1 MISIKKNNFI
11 AFVGSKEKIDAEIV
25 VDEVSELP
33 EQQYDRYILA
43 QGSLA
48 YVVTSGE
55 VYVMGGDGVW
65 HNAENSENADLSD
78 YYNKSQVDNLLA
90 NKIDKVSGLGL
101 SSNDY
106 TTAEKNKLSSL
117 SNYDD
122 TALKAQISAI
132 HSIPTVNSVTYSS
145 LCSYVDTLKN
155 GEFQTMVLKGS
166 SIVDIPVDDN
176 ILVKI
181 YVYSANT
188 AFMMLYPTGT
198 LYCDKFYS
206 VSKISGKWGKWYTFT
221 GQVVETQTA

>member
-33 EQQYDRYILA
+33 EQEYDRYILA

-65 HNAENSENADLSD
+65 HNAENSENADLSN
-78 YYNKSQVDNLLA
+78 YYNKSQVDDLLT
-90 NKIDKVSGLGL
+90 NKIDKATGMGL

-132 HSIPTVNSVTYSS
+132 HSIPTINPVTYSS
-145 LCSYVDTLKN
+145 LCSYADTLQK
-155 GEFQTMVLKGS
+155 GEFQAIILKGS
-166 SIVDIPVDDN
+166 AISDIPVDDN
-176 ILVKI
+176 IIIKI
-181 YVYSANT
+181 NVYSANT
-188 AFMMLYPTGT
+188 AFMLAYPTGT
-198 LYCDKFYS
+198 LYCDRFYTI
-206 VSKISGKWGKWYTFT
+206 SKVSGKWGKWYTFT
-221 GQVVETQTA
+221 GTTVETQTT

>member
-78 YYNKSQVDNLLA
+78 YYNKSQIDNLLA

-106 TTAEKNKLSSL
+106 TTTEKNKLSSL

-122 TALKAQISAI
+122 TALKSQISAI
-132 HSIPTVNSVTYSS
+132 NGIPTINSATSSS
-145 LCSYVDTLKN
+145 LYSYADGLN
-155 GEFQTMVLKGS
+155 AGEFQVMILKGS
-166 SIVDIPVDDN
+166 GVTDIPVDDN
-176 ILVKI
+176 IIAKI
-181 YVYSANT
+181 YIYSKNT
-188 AFMMLYPTGT
+188 AFMLLYPTGT
-198 LYCDKFYS
+198 QYCDKFYS
-206 VSKISGKWGKWYTFT
+206 VSKISGKWGKWYIFT
-221 GQVVETQTA
+221 GQVAETQTT

>member
-122 TALKAQISAI
+122 TALKSQISAI
-132 HSIPTVNSVTYSS
+132 NGIPTINPVTYSS

>member
-33 EQQYDRYILA
+33 EQEYDRYILA

-65 HNAENSENADLSD
+65 HNAENSENADLSN
-78 YYNKSQVDNLLA
+78 YYNKSQIDDLLT
-90 NKIDKVSGLGL
+90 NKIDKATGMGL

-106 TTAEKNKLSSL
+106 TTTEKNKLSSL

-122 TALKAQISAI
+122 TAIKSQISAI
-132 HSIPTVNSVTYSS
+132 NGIPTINPVTYSS
-145 LCSYVDTLKN
+145 LCSYADNLN
-155 GEFQTMVLKGS
+155 IGEFQAMILKGS
-166 SIVDIPVDDN
+166 GISDIPVDDN
-176 ILVKI
+176 IVVKI
-181 YVYSANT
+181 YVYSKNT
-188 AFMMLYPTGT
+188 AFMLLYPTGT

-206 VSKISGKWGKWYTFT
+206 VSKISGKWGKWYAFAGTA
-221 GQVVETQTA
+221 VETQTT

>member
-33 EQQYDRYILA
+33 EQEYDRYILA

-65 HNAENSENADLSD
+65 HNAENSENADLSN
-78 YYNKSQVDNLLA
+78 YYNKSQVDDLLT
-90 NKIDKVSGLGL
+90 NKIDKATGMGL

-106 TTAEKNKLSSL
+106 TTTEKNKLSSL

-122 TALKAQISAI
+122 TAIKSQISAI
-132 HSIPTVNSVTYSS
+132 NGIPTINPVTYSS
-145 LCSYVDTLKN
+145 LCSYADNLN
-155 GEFQTMVLKGS
+155 IGEFQAMILKGS
-166 SIVDIPVDDN
+166 GISDIPVDDN
-176 ILVKI
+176 IVVKI
-181 YVYSANT
+181 YVYSKNT
-188 AFMMLYPTGT
+188 AFMLLYPTGT

-206 VSKISGKWGKWYTFT
+206 VSKISGKWGKWYAFAGTA
-221 GQVVETQTA
+221 VETQTA

>member
-33 EQQYDRYILA
+33 EQEYDRYILA

-65 HNAENSENADLSD
+65 HNAENSENADLSN
-78 YYNKSQVDNLLA
+78 YYNKSQVDDLLT
-90 NKIDKVSGLGL
+90 NKIDKATGMGL

-106 TTAEKNKLSSL
+106 TTTEKNKLSSL

-132 HSIPTVNSVTYSS
+132 HSIPTINPVTYSS
-145 LCSYVDTLKN
+145 LCSYADTLQK
-155 GEFQTMVLKGS
+155 GEFQAIILKGS
-166 SIVDIPVDDN
+166 AISDIPVDDN
-176 ILVKI
+176 IIIKI
-181 YVYSANT
+181 NVYSANT
-188 AFMMLYPTGT
+188 AFMLAYPTGT
-198 LYCDKFYS
+198 QYCDRFYTI
-206 VSKISGKWGKWYTFT
+206 SKVSGKWGKWYTFAGT
-221 GQVVETQTA
+221 AVETQTT

>member
-33 EQQYDRYILA
+33 EQEYDRYILA

-78 YYNKSQVDNLLA
+78 YYNKSQIDNLLA
-90 NKIDKVSGLGL
+90 NKIDKAAGMGL

-122 TALKAQISAI
+122 TTLKSQISAI
-132 HSIPTVNSVTYSS
+132 NGIPTINPVTYSS
-145 LCSYVDTLKN
+145 LCSYADNLN
-155 GEFQTMVLKGS
+155 IGESQAMILKGS
-166 SIVDIPVDDN
+166 GISDIPVDDN
-176 ILVKI
+176 IVVKI
-181 YVYSANT
+181 YVYSKNT
-188 AFMMLYPTGT
+188 AFMLLYPTGT

-206 VSKISGKWGKWYTFT
+206 VSKISGKWGKWYAFAGTA
-221 GQVVETQTA
+221 VETQTT